1 MTVVQK
7 SALVQYTPAEM
18 FALVDDIEAYPDFLP
33 WCRSSHEV
41 FRKGDEVEASIE
53 LAKGVLNKTFTTRNR
68 LEKDK
73 LIEMRLVEGPF
84 KQLEGCWRFEPLGE
98 GACKIMLD
106 LEYEFSNTL
115 LRMTVGPVF
124 NKIANSLVDAFTQRA
139 VAIYGKR

>member
-18 FALVDDIEAYPDFLP
+18 FALVDDIEAYPEFLP
-33 WCRSSHEV
+33 WCRSSHV
-41 FRKGDEVEASIE
+41 AFREGDEVEASIE

-68 LEKDK
+68 LEQDS
-73 LIEMRLVEGPF
+73 LIEMRLVDGPF
-84 KQLEGCWRFEPLGE
+84 KQLEGYWHFKPLGDD
-98 GACKIMLD
+98 ACKIMLE

-124 NKIANSLVDAFTQRA
+124 NQIANSLVDAFTQRA
-139 VAIYGKR
+139 VVIYGKR